1 MNRRIL
7 HKVIRLRW
15 DIIDRQQFLG
25 YLNPFRH
32 MPSLRCPQPGK
43 PVFVAL
49 SRVNFRLPASTLAL
63 LILLLSG
70 ACEKAVLGGDPDTTP
85 TAVFDALWEDVN
97 NRYSYFEEKSIDWDA
112 VRAAYHPLV
121 HNGMSDRELFGLLA
135 EMLFTLEDGHVN
147 LTSAFGRS
155 RNWEWFLDY
164 PPNFNAN
171 IVERHYLGRDFHQIG
186 PFRAQRLGDV
196 LYVYYGSFAN
206 TVEDTHLDALLA
218 LADGS
223 KGLIIDIRDNGGGSE
238 QNAKRIAACLAS
250 EPLVYARSRIKTGPG
265 REEFS
270 EWEDQLIT
278 PRQGRRYAGKVA
290 VLTSRSTF
298 SAANTFAQMAR
309 VLPGAI
315 LIGDRTGGGGGTPVY
330 AELPN
335 GWTYRFSA
343 TQSVS
348 PSGEHLEFG
357 VPVDIEAALAP
368 EDEQA
373 GVDTIIERALEW
385 VRG

>member
-1 MNRRIL
+1 MNLHIL
-7 HKVIRLRW
+7 QKVIRLTW

-32 MPSLRCPQPGK
+32 MSSLRCPQPGK
-43 PVFVAL
+43 IPT
-49 SRVNFRLPASTLAL
+49 SHFRLPTFTLAL
-63 LILLLSG
+63 LIMLLAG
-70 ACEKAVLGGDPDTTP
+70 ACEKALLGGDPDTAP
-85 TAVFDALWEDVN
+85 LAVFDALWEDVDA
-97 NRYSYFEEKSIDWDA
+97 RYSYFQEKGIDWDSI
-112 VRAAYHPLV
+112 RMAYRPRV
-121 HNGMSDRELFGLLA
+121 HDGMSDGELFDLLA
-135 EMLFTLEDGHVN
+135 EMLFILEDGHVN
-147 LTSAFGRS
+147 LTSTFGRS
-155 RNWEWFLDY
+155 RNWEWFLGY

-171 IVERHYLGRDFHQIG
+171 IVERHYLGRDFHQVG
-186 PFRAQRLGDV
+186 PFRAQLLGDV

-206 TVEDTHLDALLA
+206 TVEDAHLDALLA
-218 LADGS
+218 LAEGT

-250 EPLVYARSRIKTGPG
+250 DPLVYARSRIKTGPG

-290 VLTSRSTF
+290 VLTNRSTF

-315 LIGDRTGGGGGTPVY
+315 LIGDRTGGGGGTPAY
-330 AELPN
+330 AELSN

-343 TQSVS
+343 TQSVN
-348 PSGEHLEFG
+348 PAGEHLEFG
-357 VPVDIEAALAP
+357 VPVDIGAALAP

-385 VRG
+385 VGG